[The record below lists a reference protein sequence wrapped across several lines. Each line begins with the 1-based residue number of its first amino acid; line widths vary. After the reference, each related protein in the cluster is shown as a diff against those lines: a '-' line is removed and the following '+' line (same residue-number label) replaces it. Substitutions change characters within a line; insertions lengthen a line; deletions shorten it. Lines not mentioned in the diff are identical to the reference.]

1 MAERDIWQQLQRARD
16 KAKQREEEEL
26 QRVDDASNAEQQRS
40 AGVRLAARQA
50 VRETL
55 DDILGE

>member
-1 MAERDIWQQLQRARD
+1 MEERDIWQQLQRARD
-16 KAKQREEEEL
+16 TAKQREDEEL

>member
-1 MAERDIWQQLQRARD
+1 MTERDIWQQLQQARD
-16 KAKQREEEEL
+16 KAKQREDEEL
-26 QRVDDASNAEQQRS
+26 KRVDEASTAELQRS